1 MKERGSQRAVTSLDG
16 EAPGLKF
23 ALYLGMRG
31 LVGCVM
37 LLKRGPSRTVLLGS
51 LVHHH
56 WRCADASKKRFIL
69 ASSDGEVQPQG
80 SLPGARPAASLPVS
94 GGHRLVL
101 RWLPGVRTSS
111 LVAVTDGR
119 R

>member
-23 ALYLGMRG
+23 ALYLGKRG

-56 WRCADASKKRFIL
+56 CAMIEHVFLCRCADALKKR
-69 ASSDGEVQPQG
+69 D
-80 SLPGARPAASLPVS
+80 S
-94 GGHRLVL
+94 GRIGMEAYL
-101 RWLPGVRTSS
+101 S
-111 LVAVTDGR
+111 
-119 R
+119 

>member
-1 MKERGSQRAVTSLDG
+1 MTSLDG
-16 EAPGLKF
+16 EAPGLEF

-69 ASSDGEVQPQG
+69 ARPAQMDEVQPQG

>member
-1 MKERGSQRAVTSLDG
+1 MTSLDG

-51 LVHHH
+51 LVHHII
-56 WRCADASKKRFIL
+56 A
-69 ASSDGEVQPQG
+69 Q
-80 SLPGARPAASLPVS
+80 
-94 GGHRLVL
+94 
-101 RWLPGVRTSS
+101 
-111 LVAVTDGR
+111 
-119 R
+119 

>member
-1 MKERGSQRAVTSLDG
+1 MES

-23 ALYLGMRG
+23 ALYLGKRG

-56 WRCADASKKRFIL
+56 CAMIEHVFLCRCADALKKRD
-69 ASSDGEVQPQG
+69 SSWPAQKDEVQPQG

-94 GGHRLVL
+94 GGHRLLL

-111 LVAVTDGR
+111 LVAVTDGGR